1 MDNISDIELNDMI
14 KIVNDISNKINKF
27 KNQVNESENN
37 IKEKEK
43 EKDFV
48 LMYKQLTSLD
58 KIRFR
63 INHRD
68 LYEKLIRDNIDKDNK
83 DYTNKDY
90 TNKDNIDKYD
100 KGYNNRDYHS
110 VMEDYNKKLE
120 DYNNITQGDKMINI
134 CKTSLKRLEDDKN
147 KIVIDLPTNM
157 SKFSRDYSKR
167 LDSKEDKYL
176 ESKNINEKTDNM
188 TPRVI
193 SRLEMRKDMKVI
205 NLNNPMSRLEELEKK
220 IREQLDEELELK
232 IMKENEEHTNTEE
245 MMDNDDF
252 ELDLD
257 SIGNRQKNIDDNISN
272 NSETET
278 GKKRLFTERYTYE
291 EYMFYLDLEERKRQK
306 IGIIE
311 NKIKSLNKTDIP
323 LRFRIL
329 SSKIPIKNKAMIIH
343 KLDELLTARLGG
355 GSELSKYTNWINS
368 LLKIPFGKY
377 INFKINCMDKPE
389 IISNFLKNGKK
400 TLDKA
405 IYGHEETKEY
415 ILEIVAQWIRNPES
429 ENNMIALN
437 GSAGTGKTCII
448 KEGLAD
454 VLERPFIFISLGG
467 VSNVTY
473 FNGHSFTYEGSTYG
487 KIVEALMHSECM
499 NPIIYFDELDK
510 VGDTPHGEE
519 IINLLIHLTDTSQ
532 NAHFNDKYFSA
543 VPIDLSKCLFIFSFN
558 HKEKISPILLDRL
571 SIINVNDYKVEEKCA
586 IGLDYLLPKIYK
598 EYKLKN
604 NNIKITEDNIKYI
617 IENYTE
623 QTGGVRPLKK
633 CLTKIISKINYLLYT
648 ENYELFNDK
657 DNIILDDN
665 LIDNLIKNNKIEIN
679 ISHQY
684 MYM

>member
-1 MDNISDIELNDMI
+1 MDNISDRELDDMI
-14 KIVNDISNKINKF
+14 KIVNDISNKINGIRDK
-27 KNQVNESENN
+27 VENKADN
-37 IKEKEK
+37 KDDKGKEE
-43 EKDFV
+43 DFV
-48 LMYKQLTSLD
+48 MMYKQLTPLD

-63 INHRD
+63 LNHREI
-68 LYEKLIRDNIDKDNK
+68 YEKLIKNNLEK
-83 DYTNKDY
+83 DYSRSN
-90 TNKDNIDKYD
+90 NSINSINSNNDK
-100 KGYNNRDYHS
+100 
-110 VMEDYNKKLE
+110 VL
-120 DYNNITQGDKMINI
+120 IGDAMISI
-134 CKTSLKRLEDDKN
+134 CKDSLKRLEDEQKGEIVIELPRNIRNYNRFRREYYDEYKDDYKNEYNDKN
-147 KIVIDLPTNM
+147 N
-157 SKFSRDYSKR
+157 
-167 LDSKEDKYL
+167 
-176 ESKNINEKTDNM
+176 SKNNGENDKGIDEDGKLKVGKVNNM
-188 TPRVI
+188 TPRII
-193 SRLEMRKDMKVI
+193 SRLDTSKNIPVI
-205 NLNNPMSRLEELEKK
+205 ELERPVSRLEELEKK
-220 IREQLDEELELK
+220 IREQLSEDIKLQEIKDMEK
-232 IMKENEEHTNTEE
+232 HTSSESV
-245 MMDNDDF
+245 DDDF
-252 ELDLD
+252 ELDLE
-257 SIGNRQKNIDDNISN
+257 SIVNKKGDDNIISN
-272 NSETET
+272 SNEDMDNN
-278 GKKRLFTERYTYE
+278 KKRLFTERYTYE

-306 IGIIE
+306 VGVIE
-311 NKIKSLNKTDIP
+311 NKIKMLNKTDIP

-329 SSKIPIKNKAMIIH
+329 SSKIPIKNKAIIIH

-377 INFKINCMDKPE
+377 INFKISSSDKPE
-389 IISNFLKNGKK
+389 VISNFLKDGKK

-448 KEGLAD
+448 KEGLAN
-454 VLERPFIFISLGG
+454 VLERPFVFISLGG
-467 VSNVTY
+467 VSNVSY

-558 HKEKISPILLDRL
+558 NKEKISPILLDRL
-571 SIINVNDYKVEEKCA
+571 SIIDVKDYKVEEKCI
-586 IGLDYLLPKIYK
+586 IGLDYLLPKIYN
-598 EYKLKN
+598 EYKVSAD
-604 NNIKITEDNIKYI
+604 NIKITEDNIKYI

-633 CLTKIISKINYLLYT
+633 CLTKIISKINYLLYI
-648 ENYELFNDK
+648 ENYELFENKEDIVLNDE
-657 DNIILDDN
+657 
-665 LIDNLIKNNKIEIN
+665 LIDNLIKNNKIDIN

>member
-1 MDNISDIELNDMI
+1 MDNISDNELNDMI
-14 KIVNDISNKINKF
+14 KIMNNISNKINKL
-27 KNQVNESENN
+27 KNKVEDESDNN
-37 IKEKEK
+37 INEKVK

-48 LMYKQLTSLD
+48 LMYKQLTPLD

-63 INHRD
+63 INHID
-68 LYEKLIRDNIDKDNK
+68 IYENLIRDNIYKDDKCIKNK
-83 DYTNKDY
+83 DY
-90 TNKDNIDKYD
+90 
-100 KGYNNRDYHS
+100 YNSLIKNY
-110 VMEDYNKKLE
+110 EEKLE
-120 DYNNITQGDKMINI
+120 DYNNITQEDKMINI
-134 CKTSLKRLEDDKN
+134 CKTSLKRLENYKK
-147 KIVIDLPTNM
+147 KIVIDLPQNM
-157 SKFSRDYSKR
+157 SKFSRDYNKP
-167 LDSKEDKYL
+167 DKYFETNKTYEL
-176 ESKNINEKTDNM
+176 NSEKTNNI

-193 SRLEMRKDMKVI
+193 SRLEMIKDMPVI
-205 NLNNPMSRLEELEKK
+205 NLNNPVSRFEELEKK
-220 IREQLDEELELK
+220 LMKQLDEESELK
-232 IMKENEEHTNTEE
+232 TMKDNEKHINTKEIIN
-245 MMDNDDF
+245 NDDF
-252 ELDLD
+252 DLDLD
-257 SIGNRQKNIDDNISN
+257 SIENKQKNTD
-272 NSETET
+272 NSETDNM
-278 GKKRLFTERYTYE
+278 KKRLFTERYTYD

-306 IGIIE
+306 VGIIE

-329 SSKIPIKNKAMIIH
+329 SSKIPIKNKAIIIH
-343 KLDELLTARLGG
+343 KLDELLTARLCG

-377 INFKINCMDKPE
+377 INFKINSMDTPE
-389 IISNFLKNGKK
+389 VISNFLKNGRT
-400 TLDKA
+400 TLDNA

-415 ILEIVAQWIRNPES
+415 ILEIIAQWIRNPES

-437 GSAGTGKTCII
+437 GSPGTGKTCII
-448 KEGLAD
+448 KEGLAY
-454 VLERPFIFISLGG
+454 VLDRPFIFISLGG

-510 VGDTPHGEE
+510 VGNTPHGEE
-519 IINLLIHLTDTSQ
+519 IINLLIHLTDSSQ
-532 NAHFNDKYFSA
+532 NSHFNDKYFSA

-558 HKEKISPILLDRL
+558 HKENISPILLDRL
-571 SIINVNDYKVEEKCA
+571 SIINVNDYNVEEKCV

-598 EYKLKN
+598 EYKITD
-604 NNIKITEDNIKYI
+604 NNIKITENNIKYI
-617 IENYTE
+617 IEKYTE

-657 DNIILDDN
+657 DNILLDDD
-665 LIDNLIKNNKIEIN
+665 LIDNLIKNNKIKIN